1 MRYLVYFLV
10 LVNVAYLGWNIY
22 QNQTASEVMPELPP
36 LPTGVVPLVTLPEL
50 EEQRLHAEEIS
61 AVDAL
66 TTSQPPGA
74 GTALICQA
82 IGPFLA
88 MEDLQTVS
96 GELYRHGLQA
106 RQRTSEIQKPN
117 GFWVYL
123 PAMERDQ
130 ALRAVKTLEE
140 NKDREYFVGKGN
152 YIALG
157 TFADMSRA
165 EVRLEQVRKLGF
177 EPILEARYQTFTEY
191 WLDID
196 AQTAVTSELDS
207 ILRDRPGLK
216 LQETSC
222 P

>member
-1 MRYLVYFLV
+1 MRYLVYFLA
-10 LVNVAYLGWNIY
+10 LVNLAYLGWNIHL
-22 QNQTASEVMPELPP
+22 NQTAGEVMPELPR
-36 LPTGVVPLVTLPEL
+36 LPAGVTPLVTLHEL
-50 EEQRLHAEEIS
+50 EEQRNHAEEIS
-61 AVDAL
+61 AVDSL
-66 TTSQPPGA
+66 TDSQPPGA
-74 GTALICQA
+74 GAAHICQA
-82 IGPFLA
+82 IGPFPA

-96 GELYRHGLQA
+96 EELHLHGLQA
-106 RQRTSEIQKPN
+106 QQRTAEIQKPN

-130 ALRAVKTLEE
+130 ALRAMKTLEE

-165 EVRLEQVRKLGF
+165 EIRLEQVRTLGF
-177 EPILEARYQTFTEY
+177 EPIMEARYQTSTEY

-196 AQTAVTSELDS
+196 AQTPVMNKLDS
-207 ILRDRPGLK
+207 VFQDHPDLK
-216 LQETSC
+216 LQETPC